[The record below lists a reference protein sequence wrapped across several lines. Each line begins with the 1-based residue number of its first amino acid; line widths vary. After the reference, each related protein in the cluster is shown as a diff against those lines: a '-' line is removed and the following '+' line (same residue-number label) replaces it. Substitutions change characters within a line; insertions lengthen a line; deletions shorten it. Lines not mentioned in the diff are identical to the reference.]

1 MIIIGV
7 CSHYADVNVMAVTLV
22 YGFACDP
29 DNKAMTNK
37 TATDFMIQS
46 PGSAHSEIR
55 HSSSSREP
63 DDENVE
69 NEGYSTEME
78 KNYQLKKGE
87 PHWIAI

>member
-7 CSHYADVNVMAVTLV
+7 CNHYADVNVMAVTLV

-63 DDENVE
+63 DDENVKI
-69 NEGYSTEME
+69 EGWRWKKMINW
-78 KNYQLKKGE
+78 KKMNYIG
-87 PHWIAI
+87 